1 MLYLEDLFTTVITLK
16 FYIIVLIGILYILI
30 HHYRY
35 HPVLAYL
42 DILLNYIPVLTHEFG
57 HILFN
62 KISGGRAKDLVIV
75 TRPYERQMTSQ
86 QGYAITQSTSKL
98 GHGITTLGGYILPPI
113 MLLVGAASAHSEHPI
128 IFLICYIAIFIYF
141 LILTSRKWSPI
152 IILILLVTLFIFIL
166 QQAQYTFT
174 HTIMSY
180 SYHFILGVLLG
191 EVIQSSWTIVK
202 LTFQRPKT
210 QWDGQALADMT
221 HVPSIAFSLIW
232 ISINGYSLYLLFQYS
247 FY

>member
-86 QGYAITQSTSKL
+86 QGYAITQSTSRSCNNNIRWL
-98 GHGITTLGGYILPPI
+98 YF
-113 MLLVGAASAHSEHPI
+113 ASN
-128 IFLICYIAIFIYF
+128 Y
-141 LILTSRKWSPI
+141 
-152 IILILLVTLFIFIL
+152 VTCWCCFG
-166 QQAQYTFT
+166 TF
-174 HTIMSY
+174 
-180 SYHFILGVLLG
+180 
-191 EVIQSSWTIVK
+191 
-202 LTFQRPKT
+202 
-210 QWDGQALADMT
+210 
-221 HVPSIAFSLIW
+221 
-232 ISINGYSLYLLFQYS
+232 
-247 FY
+247 

>member
-98 GHGITTLGGYILPPI
+98 GHGITTLGGYILPQLCY
-113 MLLVGAASAHSEHPI
+113 LLVLLRHILSINH
-128 IFLICYIAIFIYF
+128 FLICYIAIFIYF

-152 IILILLVTLFIFIL
+152 IILILLVTLLYLFL